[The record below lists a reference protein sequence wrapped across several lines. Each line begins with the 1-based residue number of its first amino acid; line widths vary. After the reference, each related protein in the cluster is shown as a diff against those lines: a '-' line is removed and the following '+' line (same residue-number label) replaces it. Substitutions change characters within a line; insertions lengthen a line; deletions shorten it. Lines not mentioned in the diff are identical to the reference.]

1 MIYLVSVIFV
11 FSLLVFIHELGHFL
25 AAKLFGVRVERFSIG
40 YPPRLFGI
48 KIGDTDYCIS
58 AIPFGG
64 YVKMSGMIDES
75 MDTTIKGEPYE
86 FNSKPA
92 WQKAIIISAGVVM
105 NALMALVIL
114 TGIFWLEGEKVI
126 PTTIIGHVQEGSIG
140 QKIGFQKRD
149 KILAVN
155 NQPVQNWNEVSQAF
169 LNQLGAEIR
178 FKIERNG
185 QVIELVFQKDDL
197 KQEKSEQL
205 GIFPFIPAE
214 VGDVIPGM
222 PAAKAG
228 LQRGDVIV
236 AINRQP
242 IADWQ
247 QMTEIVR
254 AHANRE
260 IQLTVRRGEEIFQVA
275 LTPMAETEIAEDG
288 SRTIVGKMGIQAIS
302 FVERRP
308 LTFTQSIKRGVQQ
321 SYFTSSMIIKSIGWL
336 LTGKKSPKEV
346 IGGPIMISKMAGDF
360 ARTGFINLMELVAY
374 LSIMLA
380 IINILPLPVLDGG
393 HLAIIAVEAIRR
405 KPLSSETKIRI
416 QQIGMALILM
426 LIVFVIYN
434 DIQKIFF

>member
-75 MDTTIKGEPYE
+75 MDSEIKGEPYE

-92 WQKAIIISAGVVM
+92 WQKAIIISAGVIM

-126 PTTIIGHVQEGSIG
+126 PTTVIGHVQEGSIG
-140 QKIGFQKRD
+140 EKVGFQKLD

-155 NQPVQNWNEVSQAF
+155 DQPVQNWNEVSQAF
-169 LNQLGAEIR
+169 LNQLGDEIR
-178 FKIERNG
+178 FKVERNG
-185 QVIELVFQKDDL
+185 QVVELVFQKDDL
-197 KQEKSEQL
+197 KKEKSEQL

-222 PAAKAG
+222 PAARAG
-228 LQRGDVIV
+228 LQKGDVIV
-236 AINRQP
+236 AIDDQP

-247 QMTEIVR
+247 EMTEIVR
-254 AHANRE
+254 AHANQE
-260 IQLTVRRGEEIFQVA
+260 IQLTVRRGTETFQVS

-288 SRTIVGKMGIQAIS
+288 SRTIVGKIGIQAIS

-308 LTFTQSIKRGVQQ
+308 LTFIQSVKRGFQQ
-321 SYFTSSMIIKSIGWL
+321 SYFTGTMIIKSIGWL

-405 KPLSSETKIRI
+405 KPLSTETKMRI

>member
-40 YPPRLFGI
+40 YPPRLFGV

-75 MDTTIKGEPYE
+75 MDTQIKGEPYE

-92 WQKAIIISAGVVM
+92 WQKAIIISAGVLM

-126 PTTIIGHVQEGSIG
+126 PTTVVGYVQEGSIG
-140 QKIGFQKRD
+140 QKVGFQKLD

-155 NQPVQNWNEVSQAF
+155 GQRVQNWNEISQAF
-169 LNQLGAEIR
+169 LNRLGTEIR
-178 FKIERNG
+178 FQVERRG
-185 QVIELVFQKDDL
+185 QTVELVFRKDDL
-197 KQEKSEQL
+197 KEEKSEQL
-205 GIFPFIPAE
+205 GIYPFIPAE
-214 VGDVIPGM
+214 VGGVLSGM
-222 PAAKAG
+222 PAARAG
-228 LQRGDVIV
+228 LQEGDRIV
-236 AINRQP
+236 AINGRP
-242 IADWQ
+242 VADWQ
-247 QMTEIVR
+247 EMTEIVR
-254 AHANRE
+254 QNADRE
-260 IQLTVRRGEEIFQVA
+260 ITLTVLRGSQTLEVR

-288 SRTIVGKMGIQAIS
+288 SRKIVGKIGIQAVS

-308 LTFTQSIKRGVQQ
+308 LTFTQSVKRGFQQ
-321 SYFTSSMIIKSIGWL
+321 AYFTGNMIIKSIGWL

-393 HLAIIAVEAIRR
+393 HLAIITVEAIRR
-405 KPLSSETKIRI
+405 KPLSTQTKMRI